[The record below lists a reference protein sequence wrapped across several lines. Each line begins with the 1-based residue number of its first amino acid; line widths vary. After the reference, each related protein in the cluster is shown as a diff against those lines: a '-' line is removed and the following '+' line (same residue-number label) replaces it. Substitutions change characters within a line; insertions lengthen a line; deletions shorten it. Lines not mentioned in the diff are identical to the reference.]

1 MPITRN
7 LGSFVLLALR
17 LIPWAAGPF
26 DFDIRFRLKPIDVPA
41 GMTKGDQMELPQGID
56 SKFRFIL
63 VAAKRAHQLIG
74 GAKARVQSES
84 KKVIIIAQR
93 EVSAGLVPF
102 IMNDGKGHDLDKAA
116 TVKLG

>member
-1 MPITRN
+1 MEFRHPIQAR
-7 LGSFVLLALR
+7 
-17 LIPWAAGPF
+17 F
-26 DFDIRFRLKPIDVPA
+26 DQDAWKDERGRSK
-41 GMTKGDQMELPQGID
+41 MELPQGID

-84 KKVIIIAQR
+84 KTVIIIAQR

-102 IMNDGKGHDLDKAA
+102 MMNDGKGHDLDRAA
-116 TVKLG
+116 TVRIG